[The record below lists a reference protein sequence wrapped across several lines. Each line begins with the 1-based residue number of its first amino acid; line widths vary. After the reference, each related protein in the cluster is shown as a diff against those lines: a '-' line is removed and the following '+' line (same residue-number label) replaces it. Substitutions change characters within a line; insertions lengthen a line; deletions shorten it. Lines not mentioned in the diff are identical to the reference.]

1 MAMSPVGLGTKND
14 CVGEHQEQFTRPTR
28 KSALSFIV
36 SSRYL
41 TTTSKQT
48 EDFLCAVVLI
58 ISRLCESVRPLRLFV
73 VRVIGF
79 Q

>member
-1 MAMSPVGLGTKND
+1 MRPVGLGTKND
-14 CVGEHQEQFTRPTR
+14 CVGEHQQQFTRQTS

-41 TTTSKQT
+41 TTTSEQT
-48 EDFLCAVVLI
+48 EDFMCAVVLML
-58 ISRLCESVRPLRLFV
+58 SRLCESVRPLRLFV

-79 Q
+79 K